1 MRQAEI
7 DTMARSRPTICIVGL
22 KDRLREIRRS
32 CGMTIEQFSKRFG
45 VSERAYSAYE
55 HGERNP
61 PVTLIVALVME
72 LSVDAHWLLTGKRLK
87 MKLEV
92 ASQKE

>member
-1 MRQAEI
+1 
-7 DTMARSRPTICIVGL
+7 MARSRPTISIVGL
-22 KDRLREIRRS
+22 KDRLREIRHSRN
-32 CGMTIEQFSKRFG
+32 MTIEQFSKRFG

-72 LSVDAHWLLTGKRLK
+72 LPVDAHWLLTGKRFE
-87 MKLEV
+87 MSLEV
-92 ASQKE
+92 KRQKE